1 VVSEGRFLKT
11 MSFEFRQLL
20 IQPTNI
26 VIYLQILILLTLAG
40 CQSVDRK
47 QQQFFPFT
55 PEPTI
60 NISPTGASSV
70 GSSEL
75 EPTVQSKSTQT
86 PAPKTGPTSPIEE
99 SEITEG
105 SATEFSEVERGELC
119 GQLLPLTT
127 LNNTPETTT
136 LPAISFDETRIPP
149 EVKAALL
156 RLIEAPETVGVAA
169 FEIGRESEGFYLNP
183 DEPMPLASVVKIIN
197 LIAYAQA
204 IEDGVF
210 DPSSWVDLDD
220 LEKVYLPRI
229 DLGAHERAMDE
240 LEEKRLIAGDPPA
253 TPLEEIPGLMI
264 RHSSNAAADFIHLAI
279 GQHQLEE
286 TIIELGLES
295 HTAPC
300 PWIGQFLILANHER
314 IGSNRSAVES
324 YITNPARFAEDVMAL
339 TIKFVTD
346 KEFRNEEIAWR
357 RRQPSFDVW
366 KLYAEN
372 LNAKGSPRDYARLL
386 SQILSNEIATPYVN
400 LIVRRALEWP
410 IEIPENQDQ
419 FSIIGYKG
427 GSLPGIL
434 TTAYYGQR
442 QIDGRRIV
450 VVLFFRDLPRNTYQA
465 WLADHSHD
473 ELARWLLSDE
483 DAIEYLRQLLGT
495 D

>member
-1 VVSEGRFLKT
+1 
-11 MSFEFRQLL
+11 MSFKFRQLL
-20 IQPTNI
+20 IQPTYT
-26 VIYLQILILLTLAG
+26 VIYLLVLLHLVFVG
-40 CQSVDRK
+40 CQSVDGK
-47 QQQFFPFT
+47 TQQAFIST

-60 NISPTGASSV
+60 KISPKEASSA
-70 GSSEL
+70 GSSVL
-75 EPTVQSKSTQT
+75 ETTVQSESTQT
-86 PAPKTGPTSPIEE
+86 RALNAGPSSPPEQ
-99 SEITEG
+99 SELKEG
-105 SATEFSEVERGELC
+105 AAFEFSDYERGELC

-127 LNNTPETTT
+127 LNNPPKTTT
-136 LPAISFDETRIPP
+136 LPEISLDENEIPP
-149 EVKAALL
+149 EVIPALN

-169 FEIGRESEGFYLNP
+169 FEIGRELEGFYLNP

-204 IEDGVF
+204 IEDGVL
-210 DPSSWVDLDD
+210 DPSNWIDLDD

-279 GQHQLEE
+279 GQRQLEG

-314 IGSNRSAVES
+314 IGSNRSAIES
-324 YITNPARFAEDVMAL
+324 YLTKPARFAEDVMAL
-339 TIKFVTD
+339 TRKFVTD

-366 KLYAEN
+366 KLYGEN
-372 LNAKGSPRDYARLL
+372 LNAMGSPRDYGRLL
-386 SQILSNEIATPYVN
+386 SQIFNNEIGEPYVN

-410 IEIPENQDQ
+410 IEIPENQGQ

-442 QIDGRRIV
+442 KIDGRRVV
-450 VVLFFRDLPRNTYQA
+450 VVLFFRALPRNTYQT
-465 WLADHSHD
+465 WLADNSHD
-473 ELARWLLSDE
+473 KLARWLLSSE
-483 DAIEYLRQLLGT
+483 DAIDYLRQLLGKE
-495 D
+495 